1 MCEASKIIILKKGDM
16 ISEEEV
22 FVLKK
27 SSEIL
32 SEIRERKV
40 KWKKV
45 NWIGNKPEY
54 EWFVLGFSSDIC
66 MEGEDIPAILLLH
79 MGEEKD
85 YQEMDQFNV
94 ASTKY
99 PQIVYNSVTGSSE
112 AIASVI
118 RKTREMYGSNSKFC
132 IFRKRV

>member
-112 AIASVI
+112 
-118 RKTREMYGSNSKFC
+118 MLLLLL
-132 IFRKRV
+132 

>member
-94 ASTKY
+94 A
-99 PQIVYNSVTGSSE
+99 PMQNFAFSE
-112 AIASVI
+112 
-118 RKTREMYGSNSKFC
+118 KGCKKYGSACKSMYDPFSFLK
-132 IFRKRV
+132 

>member
-66 MEGEDIPAILLLH
+66 MEGEDIPAIL
-79 MGEEKD
+79 GR
-85 YQEMDQFNV
+85 
-94 ASTKY
+94 
-99 PQIVYNSVTGSSE
+99 
-112 AIASVI
+112 
-118 RKTREMYGSNSKFC
+118 RKGLSGDGP
-132 IFRKRV
+132 I

>member
-1 MCEASKIIILKKGDM
+1 MCEASKIIILKK
-16 ISEEEV
+16 ETWFLKRKFCV
-22 FVLKK
+22 KK

-118 RKTREMYGSNSKFC
+118 RKTREMYGSNAKFC